1 MLLCAVVEGGGR
13 SRGFGLP
20 LQYIARRETV
30 QSSGVLNVVLKTLEL
45 TCPSR
50 TLNTVI
56 KGKNNRT
63 ASSRWNGNLHG
74 RIEDR
79 KGVPEKQ
86 V

>member
-30 QSSGVLNVVLKTLEL
+30 QSSAVLNVVLKPLEL

-56 KGKNNRT
+56 KGKNSRT
-63 ASSRWNGNLHG
+63 ASSR
-74 RIEDR
+74 
-79 KGVPEKQ
+79 
-86 V
+86 